1 MLNNDISNES
11 KKNDIYDDVHDD
23 VYIIRFGK
31 IICTVVGS
39 TRS

>member
-11 KKNDIYDDVHDD
+11 KNNDNYDDVYDD
-23 VYIIRFGK
+23 VYIRFGK

>member
-11 KKNDIYDDVHDD
+11 KKNDIYDDVHD